1 LNKDKSLK
9 TETAGVVMDKKLTIQ
24 DIITMKKNGENVS
37 MLTAYDASF
46 AGLIDAAGIDMVLV
60 GDSLGMVLLGYNSTI
75 PVTME
80 EMLHHCRAA
89 GKGVKRAVLVGDMP
103 FMSYQVSES
112 EAISNAGRFLKEAGC
127 DAVKLEGGTEM
138 CATVGAIIK
147 AGIPVMGHIGLTPQT
162 ASQLGGFKV
171 QGKDAD
177 SSRRLLQS
185 ARDLETAGAFS
196 IVLECIPAQLSEA
209 ITRAVSIPT
218 IGIGAGKHCDGQV
231 LVTHDMVGMF
241 EKFRPS
247 FVKQYINLA
256 PQIKEALATYHEE
269 VKNGSFPDEE
279 HSFNMQLDVKSLLDD

>member
-1 LNKDKSLK
+1 
-9 TETAGVVMDKKLTIQ
+9 MDKKLTIQ
-24 DIITMKKNGENVS
+24 DIITMKKNGERIS

-89 GKGVKRAVLVGDMP
+89 AKGVQRAVLVGDMP

-112 EAISNAGRFLKEAGC
+112 EAIANAGRFLKEAGC

-138 CATVGAIIK
+138 CDTVGAIVK
-147 AGIPVMGHIGLTPQT
+147 AGISVMGHIGLTPQT
-162 ASQLGGFKV
+162 ASQLGGYKV

-196 IVLECIPAQLSEA
+196 IVLECIPSQLSEA
-209 ITRAVSIPT
+209 ITKTVSIPT

-241 EKFRPS
+241 EKFVPS

-256 PQIKEALATYHEE
+256 PQIKEAVAAYHEE
-269 VKNGSFPDEE
+269 VKNGSFPDDE
-279 HSFNMQLDVKSLLDD
+279 HSFNMQIDVKRLIDD